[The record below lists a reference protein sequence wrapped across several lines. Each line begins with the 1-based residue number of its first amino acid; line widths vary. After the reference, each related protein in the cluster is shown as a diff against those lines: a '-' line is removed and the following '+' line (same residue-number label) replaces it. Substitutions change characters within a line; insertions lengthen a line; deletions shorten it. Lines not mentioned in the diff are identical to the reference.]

1 MVFDWDEMKHDRNRV
16 RRGLGFDYASLIFE
30 GDVMERIDDRGEYG
44 EMRVQAI
51 GEVDGN
57 VLFVV
62 YTDRPDE
69 VRWIISARRADRRER
84 RLWRAR

>member
-1 MVFDWDEMKHDRNRV
+1 MTETASVA
-16 RRGLGFDYASLIFE
+16 GLGFDYASLIFE

-51 GEVDGN
+51 GEVDEN

-69 VRWIISARRADRRER
+69 LRWIISARRADRRKR